1 MVLALRQVSK
11 RHFCLLWGSVPL
23 VLTVLVFLL
32 LLGVW
37 ISQHSHLTA
46 VLPYVLAKQWSGWF
60 SMLEQVCYVSLIVF
74 ISYVKDTSY
83 FGFKA
88 AVSSLLN
95 GFVFYRWEWLL
106 YTFQCHFHTRIQQVL
121 PPSPSLTETEEEA
134 CQKKKK
140 NKKLFTYTSYWVVL
154 HIDIVHHPLILKQSF
169 SGALMGGILPNFS
182 PTD

>member
-1 MVLALRQVSK
+1 MVLALRRVSK
-11 RHFCLLWGSVPL
+11 RHFCLMWGSAPL

-32 LLGVW
+32 LLGAW

-74 ISYVKDTSY
+74 ISYVKDTSH

-88 AVSSLLN
+88 AVLSLLN
-95 GFVFYRWEWLL
+95 SFVFYRWEWLL
-106 YTFQCHFHTRIQQVL
+106 YTFQCHFHTWIQQSIATFSKFNWSRGRSF
-121 PPSPSLTETEEEA
+121 P
-134 CQKKKK
+134 KKKK
-140 NKKLFTYTSYWVVL
+140 KKKLITYTSYWVVL
-154 HIDIVHHPLILKQSF
+154 YIDFVHRPLKLKQSF